1 MEGHVLRLFFALPL
15 PPEVGAALGRWQRT
29 VTGLTGWSRLDG
41 LHLTLAFLGSREAEA
56 VPSLEACATE
66 VAARHHP
73 LALATSILGG
83 FPGNR
88 AARIFWL
95 GLAPSPALMD
105 LAEDLRDALAAR
117 GEAFDA
123 KPFRPH
129 LTLARFRQPRALEGL
144 AAPPTL
150 PFTADHLALLESL
163 PQGGYRAVRACPF
176 REV

>member
-1 MEGHVLRLFFALPL
+1 VESQVLRLFFALPL
-15 PPEVGAALGRWQRT
+15 PADVRAALGRWQRELPG
-29 VTGLTGWSRLDG
+29 VTGWSRPEG

-56 VPSLEACATE
+56 LPGLEACAQE

-73 LALATSILGG
+73 LALATSVLGG
-83 FPGNR
+83 FPGGR
-88 AARIFWL
+88 AARILWL
-95 GLAPSPALMD
+95 GLAPSPALTD
-105 LAEDLRDALAAR
+105 LAADLRDALTNR

-129 LTLARFRQPRALEGL
+129 LTLARFRQPRTLEGL

-150 PFTADHLALLESL
+150 PFMADHLALLESL
-163 PQGGYRAVRACPF
+163 AQGGYRAVRACPF